1 MTKQKLL
8 ERYRQVKDDL
18 LDFTEEHYDAMLF
31 DIAGYVYT
39 RGLDAEELQELED
52 RVVNFEKL
60 LECLSKIE
68 YTYG

>member
-1 MTKQKLL
+1 MRKQKLL

-18 LDFTEEHYDAMLF
+18 LELTEDYHDAMLF
-31 DIAGYVYT
+31 DIEGYEYA

-60 LECLSKIE
+60 LECLKKIE